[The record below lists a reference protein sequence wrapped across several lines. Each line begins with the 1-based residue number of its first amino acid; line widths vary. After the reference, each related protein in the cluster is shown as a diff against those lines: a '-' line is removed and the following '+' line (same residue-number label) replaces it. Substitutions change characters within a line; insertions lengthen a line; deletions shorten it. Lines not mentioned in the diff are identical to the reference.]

1 MRYKWKMLLINKVR
15 ILENFYANQKLKL
28 IKNVMNVTKN
38 KMKNYKI

>member
-1 MRYKWKMLLINKVR
+1 MLLINKVR